1 VISEASV
8 RLHQSWDRE
17 DRVCYTCYENPAAYS
32 SGECLECEGKETE
45 NYARQWA
52 KSHAQETLSSVFT
65 VGVLAFEMDE
75 DLELKHRKQEKYKER
90 CKEIRERKKHDE
102 DQPYH
107 TQGTVYVAWDWDPE
121 LGWVI
126 QQRIYKMDD
135 EERIQVLISRC
146 IANLPDTY
154 ERWPSCIYHTNDCGF
169 VCRRRCGHGAPFS
182 HFIGSLYKG

>member
-8 RLHQSWDRE
+8 RRHQSWDRE
-17 DRVCYTCYENPAAYS
+17 DRVCHTCYENPAAYS

-75 DLELKHRKQEKYKER
+75 DLELKHRRQEKYKER

-126 QQRIYKMDD
+126 AKDI
-135 EERIQVLISRC
+135 
-146 IANLPDTY
+146 
-154 ERWPSCIYHTNDCGF
+154 
-169 VCRRRCGHGAPFS
+169 
-182 HFIGSLYKG
+182 

>member
-32 SGECLECEGKETE
+32 SGECLECEEKETE

-52 KSHAQETLSSVFT
+52 KSHAQETLSSVF
-65 VGVLAFEMDE
+65 
-75 DLELKHRKQEKYKER
+75 KER

-126 QQRIYKMDD
+126 AKDI
-135 EERIQVLISRC
+135 
-146 IANLPDTY
+146 
-154 ERWPSCIYHTNDCGF
+154 
-169 VCRRRCGHGAPFS
+169 
-182 HFIGSLYKG
+182 

>member
-52 KSHAQETLSSVFT
+52 RATHKRPYHRVFT
-65 VGVLAFEMDE
+65 VGVLAFEIDE

-90 CKEIRERKKHDE
+90 CKEIRERKKHNQ

-126 QQRIYKMDD
+126 
-135 EERIQVLISRC
+135 
-146 IANLPDTY
+146 A
-154 ERWPSCIYHTNDCGF
+154 
-169 VCRRRCGHGAPFS
+169 
-182 HFIGSLYKG
+182 KGYIK